1 MRFGSIHETLGWFT
15 QSFLDIEEDALD

>member
-15 QSFLDIEEDALD
+15 QNFLDIEEDALD